1 MLFDGIWEIFVENS
15 RISIFKLKQNS
26 ELISYYAEEISNKNV
41 QITKRMSKTLRKVK
55 NMQKR

>member
-1 MLFDGIWEIFVENS
+1 MLFDGIWETFVENS